1 MTYNKSIING
11 INYLITPE
19 DTTVQTLERSNT
31 TKFTGLSAILMGVV
45 KTFLWSAIAVII
57 PVVLL

>member
-19 DTTVQTLERSNT
+19 DSTVQTLETSCT
-31 TKFTGLSAILMGVV
+31 TKFSGLSAILLGVV
-45 KTFLWSAIAVII
+45 KTFLWSAIAVIVPAI
-57 PVVLL
+57 LL